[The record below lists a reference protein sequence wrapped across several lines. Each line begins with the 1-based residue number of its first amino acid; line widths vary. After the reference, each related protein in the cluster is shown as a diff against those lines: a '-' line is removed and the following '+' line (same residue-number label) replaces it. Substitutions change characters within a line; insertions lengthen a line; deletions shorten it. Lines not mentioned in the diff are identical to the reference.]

1 MRIVMLG
8 APGTGKGTQSKLLVD
23 KYHIP
28 MVSTGDLLREA
39 VDANTALG
47 KQAKPYMDSGQ
58 LVPDDIV
65 LGLIRERLKKADA
78 RKGFILDGFPRNIPQ
93 AETLDEMLEEI
104 GRPIQVAIHID
115 VDFDLL
121 MQRLAGRRTCR
132 SCGKLYNIYT
142 SPPRMDDRCDECG
155 GVLKHRA
162 DDNEETIGNRL
173 RVYETH
179 TAPLIDAYREQ
190 DKLRVVQGAGEVK
203 DIFKAIDKIVA
214 SLPKDLPKPKRKS
227 KVTFADLEKKVLASV
242 KIAREQTTDKEE
254 KSTKKKTA
262 AGKKAAK
269 KKIVK
274 KAAKKK
280 VVKKVAKKK
289 AAKKKVVKKAA
300 KKKVVKKVAKKKA
313 ASKTTAKKTAKKA
326 AKKKVAKKK
335 TTRKKTAAQKTKK
348 KVKRR

>member
-1 MRIVMLG
+1 MLG

-39 VDANTALG
+39 VESNSALG
-47 KQAKPYMDSGQ
+47 KQAKPYMDAGQ

-78 RKGFILDGFPRNIPQ
+78 RKGFILDGFPRNIAQ
-93 AETLDEMLEEI
+93 SEVLDEMLDEI

-190 DKLRVVQGAGEVK
+190 DKLQVVQGAGEIK
-203 DIFKAIDKIVA
+203 DIFKAIDKIA
-214 SLPKDLPKPKRKS
+214 ANLPKDLPKPKRKS
-227 KVTFADLEKKVLASV
+227 NVTFADLEKKVLASV
-242 KIAREQTTDKEE
+242 KEAREKTTDKEE
-254 KSTKKKTA
+254 QPTKKKAA
-262 AGKKAAK
+262 AGKKAA
-269 KKIVK
+269 
-274 KAAKKK
+274 
-280 VVKKVAKKK
+280 
-289 AAKKKVVKKAA
+289 KKVVKKAA
-300 KKKVVKKVAKKKA
+300 KKKVVKKTAKKKPVSKKTARKKVVKKA
-313 ASKTTAKKTAKKA
+313 AKKKVVKKTAKKKPVSKKTAKKTVKKA

-335 TTRKKTAAQKTKK
+335 TSGKKPAGKKTKK